1 LDIFLKLIALFQN
14 ENKSLNNQQWTKHK
28 IKILQNLKLIYI
40 EIEEKINRKA
50 KFLKHKSNEGCW
62 ALRFIRRF

>member
-1 LDIFLKLIALFQN
+1 LDIFKKLITLFQN
-14 ENKSLNNQQWTKHK
+14 ENKSLNNQQWAKHK

-50 KFLKHKSNEGCW
+50 KLISKT
-62 ALRFIRRF
+62 

>member
-1 LDIFLKLIALFQN
+1 MDIFKKLITLFQN
-14 ENKSLNNQQWTKHK
+14 ENKSLNNQQWAKHK

-50 KFLKHKSNEGCW
+50 KLISKT
-62 ALRFIRRF
+62 